1 VETPTPNSNPNPNP
15 NPTRYERWER
25 RFKDHPVTSVLL
37 FLSVIVTAAIPIFGI
52 AHGLYQHFN
61 RDPLRDDRV
70 AAVRQVIDDL
80 QRVQQLLPPDQ
91 VLEQCMKGRPHQA
104 FADAY
109 AACES
114 QTRVNGT
121 DAVTILDAD
130 RSKLSVFD
138 MNRGIREIQ
147 ESLARI
153 RYLAYEMRN
162 NYITRT
168 AWRRQR
174 CPDSVRFLIAATA
187 RPAALPHDASGHIRC
202 VLSVETSAEFAKR
215 YGRSGDFIS
224 PLVPAYHRKQEV
236 ALLIVPGREAS
247 LTQYFHSQDNTLYG
261 AMLDEMERLKPK
273 LISALRS

>member
-1 VETPTPNSNPNPNP
+1 VETPTPPTPNPNP
-15 NPTRYERWER
+15 NPTRYERLAR

-37 FLSVIVTAAIPIFGI
+37 FLFVVVTSASTIFGI
-52 AHGLYQHFN
+52 AYGLYQHFT

-80 QRVQQLLPPDQ
+80 ERVRQLLPPDQ

-138 MNRGIREIQ
+138 MNRRVREIQ
-147 ESLARI
+147 ESLAKI

-162 NYITRT
+162 LHHKDSMETPT
-168 AWRRQR
+168 MSRQR
-174 CPDSVRFLIAATA
+174 SVSHRCDSPPGGTA
-187 RPAALPHDASGHIRC
+187 S
-202 VLSVETSAEFAKR
+202 
-215 YGRSGDFIS
+215 
-224 PLVPAYHRKQEV
+224 
-236 ALLIVPGREAS
+236 
-247 LTQYFHSQDNTLYG
+247 
-261 AMLDEMERLKPK
+261 
-273 LISALRS
+273 